1 MNLISDYETVSY
13 IKIQYMLLFMLFAK
27 YLNEKK
33 IPAHQKDELVLLTNK
48 NEVLWVA
55 GYGINDKIKIKNKPT
70 HLISLNK
77 YKKG

>member
-1 MNLISDYETVSY
+1 M
-13 IKIQYMLLFMLFAK
+13 K
-27 YLNEKK
+27 KK
-33 IPAHQKDELVLLTNK
+33 IPAHHNDELVLLTNK